1 MNTRFCAYYRVSSA
15 SQGASRL
22 GIEAQQAL
30 VHEYVRARSGTLVS
44 EFEEVVS
51 GRDDSRGGLEAALAA
66 CKRHNATLVIAKV
79 DRLARR
85 LSFVARLLEGAVPV
99 AVASMPN
106 ADLMTLQILAVVA
119 EAEAKMISE
128 RTKAALTAAK
138 ARGTQLGNPRLH
150 DFRGS
155 AAKARVVIANDFCLR
170 HFEFIAG
177 LRAAGKTYSEIAD
190 ALNGMG
196 ISTSNG
202 KRWWPTTVANLL
214 ARGTTLQAA
223 TPA

>member
-1 MNTRFCAYYRVSSA
+1 M
-15 SQGASRL
+15 
-22 GIEAQQAL
+22 
-30 VHEYVRARSGTLVS
+30 
-44 EFEEVVS
+44 S
-51 GRDDSRGGLEAALAA
+51 GRDDTRGGLEAALAA

-119 EAEAKMISE
+119 EAEAKMISD
-128 RTKAALTAAK
+128 RTKAALAAAK
-138 ARGTQLGNPRLH
+138 ARGVQLGNPRLH
-150 DFRGS
+150 EIRGT
-155 AAKARVVIANDFCLR
+155 AAKVRGVAADEFCKK
-170 HFEFIAG
+170 HFAFIAG
-177 LRAAGKTYSEIAD
+177 LRASGKTYSEMAD
-190 ALNGMG
+190 TLNGMG

-214 ARGTTLQAA
+214 ARGSSLRVA
-223 TPA
+223 

>member
-1 MNTRFCAYYRVSSA
+1 MSTHFCAYYRVSTS
-15 SQGASRL
+15 SQGTSRL
-22 GIEAQQAL
+22 GIEAQRAL
-30 VHEYVRARSGTLVS
+30 VRDYVRARAGVLAC
-44 EFEEVVS
+44 EFEEVMS
-51 GRDDSRGGLEAALAA
+51 GRDDTRGGLEAALAA

-119 EAEAKMISE
+119 EAEAKMISD
-128 RTKAALTAAK
+128 RTKAALAAAK
-138 ARGTQLGNPRLH
+138 ARGVQLGNPRLH
-150 DFRGS
+150 EIRGT
-155 AAKARVVIANDFCLR
+155 AAKVRGVAADEFCKK
-170 HFEFIAG
+170 HFAFIAG
-177 LRAAGKTYSEIAD
+177 LRASGKTYSEMAD
-190 ALNGMG
+190 TLNGMG

-214 ARGTTLQAA
+214 ARGSSLRVA
-223 TPA
+223 